1 MEESAI
7 TMLVTIFVFMLGF
20 GIARMSS
27 DKMTIKECLASTA
40 TVVEMK
46 SRVEKAVALT
56 KAIEK
61 AHEIGVGDEWNF
73 KNTRGN
79 W

>member
-7 TMLVTIFVFMLGF
+7 AMLVTIFVFMLGF

-46 SRVEKAVALT
+46 SRVEK
-56 KAIEK
+56 
-61 AHEIGVGDEWNF
+61 
-73 KNTRGN
+73 
-79 W
+79 